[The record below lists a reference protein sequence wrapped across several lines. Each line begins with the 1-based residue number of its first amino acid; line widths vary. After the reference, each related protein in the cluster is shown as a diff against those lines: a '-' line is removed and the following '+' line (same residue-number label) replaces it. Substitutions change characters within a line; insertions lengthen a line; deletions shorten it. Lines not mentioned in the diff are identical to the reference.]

1 MKTMNSFLKYPE
13 NTAFIICRIVFRH
26 GRRQETY
33 GLQNLGL
40 AGAEEEKWVKNNKNL
55 RMN

>member
-1 MKTMNSFLKYPE
+1 MVTMKIFLKYLE
-13 NTAFIICRIVFRH
+13 NTVFIKLYRIVFRH

-40 AGAEEEKWVKNNKNL
+40 AGAEEE
-55 RMN
+55 